1 MLTGTIMENP
11 ANFVCCGPPGS
22 RFGSGRLYDCP
33 VLVSQSS
40 PQKASAS
47 SAVHRAKPGR
57 NLVIGQIFK
66 FFFFTDNGLSIF
78 LHRGSGFK
86 RCNQYQNPII
96 NPINNPIINPIASV
110 CRIYLFVNKLYFTS
124 QTLLLTLATINT

>member
-33 VLVSQSS
+33 VSVSQSS

-57 NLVIGQIFK
+57 NLVIGQILN
-66 FFFFTDNGLSIF
+66 FFFSPIMGCLFFCTAVRVS
-78 LHRGSGFK
+78 SGA
-86 RCNQYQNPII
+86 I
-96 NPINNPIINPIASV
+96 NIKTRS
-110 CRIYLFVNKLYFTS
+110 
-124 QTLLLTLATINT
+124 